1 ETTLEKGETN
11 PLDATKNYPGA
22 LADLSGTNL
31 SAASESKK
39 ADETICIR
47 IPVSAMFSSGS
58 PVSRR
63 EAQQPSQYKLINV
76 FPSDTD
82 LKIRKSYAMSFDT
95 ETKNAKWVYE
105 ILNKETIVKECER
118 PEYFGHGYVKGHL
131 AAAANHRWCRE
142 ANNDANLF
150 SNMIP
155 QNSTL
160 NNNKNEICNVH
171 VYTGPL
177 YRRPMDHSVLG
188 GKRVPSHLFKVIIV
202 ENVKGT
208 VEEPKCYMTPNE
220 APQTN
225 NSNDCKVNI
234 EDIQR
239 FSGLKF
245 IEHRP
250 NKNM

>member
-1 ETTLEKGETN
+1 MMTCRCGEWVSGSQ
-11 PLDATKNYPGA
+11 ATKNYPGA
-22 LADLSGTNL
+22 PADLSGTNV
-31 SAASESKK
+31 SAASESEK

-47 IPVSAMFSSGS
+47 IPFSAMFSSGS

-63 EAQQPSQYKLINV
+63 EAQQPSQYKLING

-82 LKIRKSYAMSFDT
+82 LKIRKSYALSFDT
-95 ETKNAKWVYE
+95 ETKNAEWVYE
-105 ILNKETIVKECER
+105 ILNKETIVKE
-118 PEYFGHGYVKGHL
+118 GQK
-131 AAAANHRWCRE
+131 
-142 ANNDANLF
+142 
-150 SNMIP
+150 
-155 QNSTL
+155 TL
-160 NNNKNEICNVH
+160 DKAMSKVIWLQLPITGGVGKQIIMLIYKNEICNVH

-177 YRRPMDHSVLG
+177 YLRPMDHSVLG

-202 ENVKGT
+202 ENVNGT

-220 APQTN
+220 TPQTN
-225 NSNDCKVNI
+225 NSNDCKVNT

-250 NKNM
+250 NKNIFTHY